1 MNCAFQNTENK
12 EYLGE
17 IKKNEKTDIY
27 PCFFQFSHLSFQGN
41 ELIFPFHAR
50 CSILVSEVRFLDPMI
65 VTQFFFSLKKNQNR
79 IHAMEP
85 IVQTIETKCKRCYSC
100 VRQCPA
106 RAIKVEDGQA
116 RVLVNRC
123 IACGNCVKVC
133 PQQAKQ
139 IRDGIEHTRALF
151 KQSLPVLALLAPSF
165 PAAFPVHPEQVI
177 TGLRKVGFSQVLE
190 VAFGADLVVEEY
202 KKLIHSD
209 VMPAIISSPCPAV
222 VNFIEKYYSHLN
234 MVIAPV
240 VSPMIA
246 MGRAVKYRYQPQA
259 RTVFIGPCIAKK
271 KEMLDPNVKGVIDE
285 VLTYQELNTL
295 FSEKNIKLEPLEKTE
310 FDGPRADLGQI
321 FPVSGGLL
329 KCAGETCDVLD
340 NGIVVSE
347 GRDRVVDVLDK
358 ASEGEIEA
366 HFLDLLF
373 CRGCING
380 PMMPNEDSVYV
391 HHDRIA
397 KYVKSRDTASL
408 RTRAR
413 RDRQLYS
420 DINLRRRFKFEE
432 ITMREPSEAEIRR
445 ALLKTGKRKP
455 EDELNCGACGYST
468 CRAKAKAVCQGLAE
482 AEMCLPY
489 MVEKLESI
497 QKELSE
503 SNDELK
509 KSLSSLQQT
518 QEQLVQAEK
527 MASVGR
533 LAAGV
538 AHELN
543 NPLGGILLYSNIL
556 LNRLRTDTQD
566 LQSIQWV
573 VKEAERCRKIVRGL
587 LDFSRQRQL
596 DKTEADLNEILEKTL
611 ALIKEPALFNN
622 INIIRKYG
630 NPRTVCVDK
639 LQIQQ
644 VLLNI
649 ILNAAEAMNGNGTLT
664 LSTGNSRLSAFVCI
678 QDDGPG
684 MSRETREKIFDPFFT
699 TKPVGKGTGLGLAM
713 AYGTIEKHGGEIQV
727 ESSIGKGSRFTIF
740 FPFEASDT
748 NRATENSRIS
758 KSPKAV

>member
-1 MNCAFQNTENK
+1 
-12 EYLGE
+12 
-17 IKKNEKTDIY
+17 
-27 PCFFQFSHLSFQGN
+27 
-41 ELIFPFHAR
+41 
-50 CSILVSEVRFLDPMI
+50 
-65 VTQFFFSLKKNQNR
+65 
-79 IHAMEP
+79 MEP
-85 IVQTIETKCKRCYSC
+85 IVLTIETKCKRCYSC

-116 RVLVNRC
+116 RVLINRC

-139 IRDGIEHTRALF
+139 IRDGTTHTRDLLE
-151 KQSLPVLALLAPSF
+151 QSDPVFALLAPSF
-165 PAAFPVHPEQVI
+165 PAAFSAEPEQVI
-177 TGLRKVGFSQVLE
+177 TGLRALGFSQVLE

-209 VMPAIISSPCPAV
+209 VMPAIIASPCPAM
-222 VNFIEKYYSHLN
+222 VNFIEKYYAHLN
-234 MVIAPV
+234 MVLAPI

-246 MGRAVKYRYQPQA
+246 MGRAVKYRYFPGA
-259 RTVFIGPCIAKK
+259 KTVFIGPCIAKK
-271 KEMLDPNVKGVIDE
+271 KEMLDNNVKGVIDQ
-285 VLTYQELNTL
+285 VLTYRELNTL
-295 FSEKNIKLEPLEKTE
+295 FLEHKINPETLEKSD
-310 FDGPRADLGQI
+310 FDGPRADLGRI

-340 NGIVVSE
+340 NDIVVSE
-347 GRDRVVDVLDK
+347 GRERVIDVLDK
-358 ASEGEIEA
+358 AGEGQIEA

-380 PMMPNEDSVYV
+380 PVMPNEDSVYV
-391 HHDRIA
+391 HHDRIT
-397 KYVKSRDTASL
+397 KYVKRRSSAAL
-408 RTRAR
+408 RSRAR
-413 RDRQLYS
+413 RDRQLYA
-420 DINLRRRFKFEE
+420 DINLRRAFNFEE
-432 ITMREPSEAEIRR
+432 ITMREPSEAEIRNV
-445 ALLKTGKRKP
+445 LLKTGKRHP
-455 EDELNCGACGYST
+455 EDELNCGACGYAS

-489 MVEKLESI
+489 MVEQLESI
-497 QKELSE
+497 QEELSD

-509 KSLSSLQQT
+509 KSLNSLKQA

-556 LNRLRTDTQD
+556 LKKLEHEEEEK
-566 LQSIQWV
+566 SVQWV

-596 DKTEADLNEILEKTL
+596 DKSRADLNEIIEKTL
-611 ALIKEPALFNN
+611 VLIKEPSLFKN
-622 INIIRKYG
+622 IKLVKQYG
-630 NPRTVCVDK
+630 KPIAVYVDK

-649 ILNAAEAMNGNGTLT
+649 ILNAAEAMNGEGTLILGT
-664 LSTGNSRLSAFVCI
+664 DNTNNAFASVSI
-678 QDDGPG
+678 ADTGPG

-713 AYGTIEKHGGEIQV
+713 AYGTIQKHGGEIKV
-727 ESSIGKGSRFTIF
+727 NSRLGKGTRFTITL
-740 FPFEASDT
+740 PLAMQTQKTS
-748 NRATENSRIS
+748 AGIKRIS
-758 KSPKAV
+758 ATP

>member
-1 MNCAFQNTENK
+1 
-12 EYLGE
+12 
-17 IKKNEKTDIY
+17 
-27 PCFFQFSHLSFQGN
+27 
-41 ELIFPFHAR
+41 
-50 CSILVSEVRFLDPMI
+50 
-65 VTQFFFSLKKNQNR
+65 
-79 IHAMEP
+79 MEQ

-133 PQQAKQ
+133 PQQAKR
-139 IRDGIEHTRALF
+139 IRDGIEHTRELLD
-151 KQSLPVLALLAPSF
+151 QSLPVFALLAPSF
-165 PAAFPVHPEQVI
+165 PAAFPVHPAQVI
-177 TGLRKVGFSQVLE
+177 TGLRKLGFSQVLE
-190 VAFGADLVVEEY
+190 VSFGADLIVEEY

-209 VMPAIISSPCPAV
+209 VMPALIASPCPAV
-222 VNFIEKYYSHLN
+222 VNFIEKYHSHLN
-234 MVIAPV
+234 MVLAPV

-246 MGRAVKYRYQPQA
+246 MGRVVKYRYFPQA
-259 RTVFIGPCIAKK
+259 KTVFIGPCIAKK
-271 KEMLDPNVKGVIDE
+271 KEMLDSNVRGVIDE
-285 VLTYQELNTL
+285 VLTYQELNSL
-295 FSEKNIKLEPLEKTE
+295 LDIKSIHLKDLEKTD
-310 FDGPRADLGQI
+310 FDGPRSDLGRI

-329 KCAGETCDVLD
+329 KCAGEACDVLD

-347 GRDRVVDVLDK
+347 GRDRVIDVLEK
-358 ASEGEIEA
+358 ASKGEIEA

-391 HHDRIA
+391 HHDRIV
-397 KYVKSRDTASL
+397 KYIKSRDTADL
-408 RTRAR
+408 KAQAK
-413 RDRQLYS
+413 RDRQAFA
-420 DINLRRRFKFEE
+420 DINLRRRFTFEE
-432 ITMREPSEAEIRR
+432 ITMPEPSEEEIRR
-445 ALLKTGKRKP
+445 VLLKTDKHKP

-503 SNDELK
+503 SNEELK
-509 KSLSSLQQT
+509 RSLHSLEEA

-543 NPLGGILLYSNIL
+543 NPLGGILLYANIL
-556 LNRLRTDTQD
+556 AKKVQHDQQD
-566 LQSIQWV
+566 IQSVNWV

-587 LDFSRQRQL
+587 LDFSRQRPL
-596 DKTEADLNEILEKTL
+596 DKTRAELNTILDKTI
-611 ALIKEPALFNN
+611 ALIKEPYLFKN
-622 INIIRKYG
+622 IHIVKKYG
-630 NPRTVCVDK
+630 KPDAVYVDK
-639 LQIQQ
+639 LQMQQ
-644 VLLNI
+644 VFLNI
-649 ILNAAEAMNGNGTLT
+649 ILNAAEAMNGKGELI
-664 LSTGNSRLSAFVCI
+664 LSTGNTDNNFAFVTI
-678 QDDGPG
+678 SDNGPG

-713 AYGTIEKHGGEIQV
+713 VYGNIQKHGGKIKV
-727 ESSIGKGSRFTIF
+727 KSTIDKGTTFSIFLPVYSQAAEKKQKAAEKQLHIGS
-740 FPFEASDT
+740 
-748 NRATENSRIS
+748 
-758 KSPKAV
+758 